1 MEMKKLDMRQQLM
14 VITAEECSEL
24 IHVLTKILRRG
35 EVDDELRE
43 KLVEEI
49 GDVYTMIDLMHDFDL
64 VSWEEIEDRA
74 DDKRKKL
81 KKWSGLYG

>member
-1 MEMKKLDMRQQLM
+1 MEMKKLDTRQQLM

-24 IHVLTKILRRG
+24 IQVLSKILRRG

-74 DDKRKKL
+74 EVKRKKL
-81 KKWSGLYG
+81 KKWSDLYG

>member
-1 MEMKKLDMRQQLM
+1 MEMKKLDTRQQLM

-24 IHVLTKILRRG
+24 IQVLSKILRRG

-74 DDKRKKL
+74 DIKRKKL
-81 KKWSGLYG
+81 KKWSDLYG

>member
-1 MEMKKLDMRQQLM
+1 MEMNKLDMRQQLM

-24 IHVLTKILRRG
+24 IQVLSKVLRRG

-74 DDKRKKL
+74 EVKRKKL
-81 KKWSGLYG
+81 KKWSDLYG

>member
-1 MEMKKLDMRQQLM
+1 MRQQLM

-24 IHVLTKILRRG
+24 IQVLSKILRRG

-74 DDKRKKL
+74 EVKRKKL
-81 KKWSGLYG
+81 KKWSDLYG

>member
-1 MEMKKLDMRQQLM
+1 MKKLDTRQQLM

-24 IHVLTKILRRG
+24 IQVLSKILRRG

-74 DDKRKKL
+74 EVKRKKL
-81 KKWSGLYG
+81 KKWSDLYG

>member
-1 MEMKKLDMRQQLM
+1 MKKLDTRQQLM

-24 IHVLTKILRRG
+24 IQVLSKILRRG

-74 DDKRKKL
+74 DIKRKKL
-81 KKWSGLYG
+81 KKWSDLYG

>member
-24 IHVLTKILRRG
+24 IQVLSKILRRG

-74 DDKRKKL
+74 EVKRKKL
-81 KKWSGLYG
+81 KKWSDLYG